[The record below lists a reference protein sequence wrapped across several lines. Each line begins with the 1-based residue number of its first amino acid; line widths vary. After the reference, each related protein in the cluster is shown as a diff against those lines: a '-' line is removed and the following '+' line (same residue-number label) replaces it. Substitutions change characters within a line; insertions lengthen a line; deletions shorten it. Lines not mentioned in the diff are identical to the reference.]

1 MYSLLYTEAA
11 PRNEQP
17 FHASVNDSS
26 FGQSPAQ
33 ENRGDVFHDK
43 PSSETPMSDLFKGV
57 QEPSWKTSVHISI
70 ASSLHIAVCNEVKW
84 HQEQFWLQ
92 VEQVTVQK
100 WRGGKHGATIA
111 FLAV

>member
-33 ENRGDVFHDK
+33 ENRGDVFRDK
-43 PSSETPMSDLFKGV
+43 PSSETAMSDLFKGV
-57 QEPSWKTSVHISI
+57 QEPSWINPCAHQCSV
-70 ASSLHIAVCNEVKW
+70 
-84 HQEQFWLQ
+84 QFAHCS
-92 VEQVTVQK
+92 VQ
-100 WRGGKHGATIA
+100 RG
-111 FLAV
+111 